1 MFLFLSRFFS
11 FDYESDKNG
20 SGSGSSGMRVFSFF
34 SGIPVGSVSE
44 LGSGVSVPTGI
55 DSIGD
60 IVPLFV
66 LVRRGV
72 ESKVGQFIEIFSR
85 SNLEC
90 FS

>member
-11 FDYESDKNG
+11 FDYESDNNG

-55 DSIGD
+55 DSTGD

-72 ESKVGQFIEIFSR
+72 ESKVGPTV
-85 SNLEC
+85 
-90 FS
+90 